1 MQKQEKLGIWYSLY
15 GRLLSE
21 SVLERA
27 YMKVKS
33 ANGAPGIDGESIK
46 DFGEALQGNL
56 GVLVGELRKKSY
68 RPKPVKRVE
77 IPKPNGGVRKLGIPA
92 VRDRIVQQA
101 VLELLTPIYD
111 PGFHPSSY
119 GYRPGRSCHDAIRKA
134 ELFMRRYDLGY
145 VVDMDLSA
153 CFDTLNH
160 DFLMRQLQK
169 KIADGSM
176 LKLIELFL
184 KSGVMVG
191 NELKEV
197 TEGSPQGGVIS
208 PLLANIYLD
217 YFDQWSRERGY
228 RIVRY
233 ADDTLIFSR
242 SHKAAVRR
250 LKAATAVLEGEM
262 GLRVNEQKTQV
273 TSLGKG
279 VEYLGVVIRTTYTT
293 IQHKKVKQFKE
304 KVKRLTNRSGG
315 KPLWRVIAELNPLL
329 RGFAHYFRI
338 ANGKGRFREFMT
350 WIRRRLR
357 AIQLRLWKKPRRLH
371 RRLRQLG
378 YSGEFLYIKMQ
389 SWASA
394 RSPLASMAM
403 PNGWLYEQGL
413 YNMELVFSVHR

>member
-1 MQKQEKLGIWYSLY
+1 MVGVFKKRFKKVLKSQQVADESVVVRKIQPMKAGNRLEEKTESTIRIASYGPMQGKSLY
-15 GRLLSE
+15 QMRRDE
-21 SVLERA
+21 VLP
-27 YMKVKS
+27 KS
-33 ANGAPGIDGESIK
+33 LEETDWK
-46 DFGEALQGNL
+46 Q
-56 GVLVGELRKKSY
+56 
-68 RPKPVKRVE
+68 
-77 IPKPNGGVRKLGIPA
+77 
-92 VRDRIVQQA
+92 IVQTA
-101 VLELLTPIYD
+101 SCSEMDRVSRAD
-111 PGFHPSSY
+111 
-119 GYRPGRSCHDAIRKA
+119 RPGRSCHDAIRKA

-378 YSGEFLYIKMQ
+378 YSGVFLYIKMQ